1 MRTGACTGVVVASIV
16 IFAMVGRAL
25 ADEPAGASAS
35 FRSAAVVHQR
45 LAVAIEPMGAELA
58 TALAWR
64 LRWDDGTDPLYAGTH
79 LELGAIA
86 YVSPADAIT
95 GGYVSFSPWALLTL
109 RAELASLSAWP
120 LGELGAGFSPREN
133 ETAVGPGVGAPA
145 FGLRASLTATLAL
158 AVQIERF
165 RPILHV
171 QLGADFEELGEEP
184 FHFSARHDRVLARRD
199 WMLTSAAHLFLE
211 TRLDTAIALR
221 LGAFDDVRAVPRS
234 GHVSHVVGPAAMLVL
249 ERLDVHVPEVSVL
262 VRAGAHLDET
272 AREGAWTGLVALF
285 ARYEP

>member
-1 MRTGACTGVVVASIV
+1 MIARRAA
-16 IFAMVGRAL
+16 IFALFLTCAPAGTAR
-25 ADEPAGASAS
+25 ADEPEGSDAP
-35 FRSAAVVHQR
+35 FRTDAVVHQR
-45 LAVAIEPMGAELA
+45 LAVAIEPMGVELA

-64 LRWDDGTDPLYAGTH
+64 LRWDDGTDPLSAGTH

-95 GGYVSFSPWALLTL
+95 GGYVSFSPWAFLTL
-109 RAELASLSAWP
+109 RAELTSLSAWP
-120 LGELGAGFSPREN
+120 LGELGAGFSPVEN
-133 ETAVGPGVGAPA
+133 EAASAPGVGAPA
-145 FGLRASLTATLAL
+145 FGVRASLTATLAL
-158 AVQIERF
+158 AVQIDRF

-171 QLGADFEELGEEP
+171 QLGADFEELGEQP
-184 FHFSARHDRVLARRD
+184 FHFSARHDRVLARQD

-211 TRLDTAIALR
+211 TRVDPTLALR

-249 ERLDVHVPEVSVL
+249 ERLDTHVPELSVL
-262 VRAGAHLDET
+262 VRAGAHVDET
-272 AREGAWTGLVALF
+272 AREGAWTGLIALF